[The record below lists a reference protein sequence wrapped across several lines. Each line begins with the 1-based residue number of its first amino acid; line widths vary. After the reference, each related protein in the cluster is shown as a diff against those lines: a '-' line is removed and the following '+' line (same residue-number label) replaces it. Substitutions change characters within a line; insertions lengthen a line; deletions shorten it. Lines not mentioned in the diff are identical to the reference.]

1 MINHLIDA
9 SARNRFLILLLAFL
23 ATAWGVRAMFRVPLD
38 AIPDLSDPQVIVFSE
53 WPGRSPQLVEDQIT
67 YPIVSSL
74 LAAPRV
80 KAVRG
85 QSMFGDSFVYVIF
98 EDGTDLYWARS
109 RVLEYMQGLN
119 GKLPEG
125 VTPTLGPDATGVGWV
140 YEYALVD
147 ESGQHNLADLRSFQ
161 DWSLRYWLQ
170 SVPGVAEVASV
181 GGFVKQYQVNIDPD
195 RLLGYNISLPT
206 VINAIRMSNNDVGGR
221 EIEIAGTEHL
231 VRGLGYITST
241 ADIETIPVATNG
253 NGTPILIRDLA
264 TVTLGP
270 DLRRGIATLDDKGEV
285 VGGIVVMRYGENALN
300 VIRRVKAKLTEIAPS
315 LPPGVKILPTYD
327 RSDLILRAIDT
338 LRHTLTEEM
347 VIVSLVIL
355 IFLWHIPSA
364 IIPILTIPTAII
376 LAFIPMD
383 LLHVTANIMSLGG
396 IAVAIGAMVDAAI
409 VVVEQTHK
417 KLEHWQAEGRKGDY
431 HEVVIS
437 AVKEVGGP
445 SFFALLIIAVSFIP
459 VFALEAQE
467 GRLFRPLALTKNF
480 SMAIAAVLAITLD
493 PAIRLLF
500 TRVDPFTFRPRWL
513 CRLVNAILV
522 GTIHSEEN
530 HPISRPLM
538 RLYHPVVEFVL
549 RRPGFVIATAVLV
562 VLVTLPVFQRLGSE
576 FMPPLNEGTILHM
589 PTALPGI
596 SPTEA
601 RRVLQVEGKAL
612 MQFPEVEH
620 VFGKIG
626 RAQTPT
632 DPAPLNMVE
641 TLVTLKPEE
650 AWRPGVTW
658 DSLLAEMD
666 RTLRLPGMPN
676 IWWMPIQ
683 TRTEMLATGIRSVLG
698 IKVLGPR
705 LEGIEQIGQQ
715 IEAVLAPLQGTRSV
729 YYDRTLGGYYLDFH
743 IKRDEAA
750 RYGLT
755 VGDVEDII
763 ETAIGGKNIAQTV
776 EGRERYPINVRYA
789 RELRDDVE
797 MLKRV
802 LVPTPSGAKIPIVQL
817 AELRFSQGPPM
828 IRDELGQLVGFVF
841 VDVVGRDLGG
851 YVEEAKQTVAER
863 VQMPPGYTLLWA
875 GQFEYQLR
883 AKETLKV
890 VVPFTLLIVFLLLY
904 LNTKSVAKTL
914 IILVAVPFSAVGA
927 IWLLYLLN
935 YNLSVAVWVGLIA
948 LMGVDAE
955 TGMFMLLYLDLA
967 YHERQEKGLMR
978 SWEDLK
984 QAVIAGAVQRLRP
997 KVMTVGV
1004 MFLGLV
1010 PIMWSHGTGAD
1021 VMKRIAAPMIGGIF
1035 TSFLLELV
1043 VYPAIFALWKWRAEV
1058 KPCIVR
1064 AEAVA

>member
-1 MINHLIDA
+1 MINALIDS
-9 SARNRFLILLLAFL
+9 SARNRFLVLMLVFL
-23 ATAWGVRAMFRVPLD
+23 TTAWGVRAMFRVPLD
-38 AIPDLSDPQVIVFSE
+38 AIPDLSDPQVIIFSE

-74 LAAPRV
+74 LGAPRV

-98 EDGTDLYWARS
+98 ADGTDIYWARS
-109 RVLEYMQGLN
+109 RVLEYMQGIS

-147 ESGQHNLADLRSFQ
+147 ESGQQNLADLRSFQ

-181 GGFVKQYQVNIDPD
+181 GGFVKQYQVNVDPN
-195 RLLGYNISLPT
+195 RLLGYNVSLRT
-206 VINAIRMSNNDVGGR
+206 VIDAIRMSNNDVGGR

-231 VRGLGYITST
+231 VRGLGYIKSP
-241 ADIETIPVATNG
+241 ADIEMIPVATNG
-253 NGTPILIRDLA
+253 NGTPILVRDLA

-300 VIRRVKAKLTEIAPS
+300 VIRGVKAKLAEIGPS
-315 LPPGVKILPTYD
+315 LPSGVKIVPTYD

-338 LRHTLTEEM
+338 LRRTLTEEM
-347 VIVSLVIL
+347 VIVSVVIL

-364 IIPILTIPTAII
+364 IIPILTIPIAII
-376 LAFIPMD
+376 LSFIPMD
-383 LLHVTANIMSLGG
+383 LMHVTANIMSLGG

-445 SFFALLIIAVSFIP
+445 SFFALLVIAVSFIP

-513 CRLVNAILV
+513 CRIVNAILV

-538 RLYHPVVEFVL
+538 RLYQPVVEFVL
-549 RRPGFVIATAVLV
+549 HRPGLIIATAVLV
-562 VLVTLPVFQRLGSE
+562 VLVTIPVFQRLGSE

-601 RRVLQVEGKAL
+601 RHVLQVEGKAL
-612 MQFPEVEH
+612 MQFPEVER

-626 RAQTPT
+626 RARTPT

-650 AWRPGVTW
+650 DWRPGVTW

-666 RTLRLPGMPN
+666 HTLRLPGMPN

-698 IKVLGPR
+698 IKVLGPS
-705 LEGIEQIGQQ
+705 LNGIEQIGQQ

-817 AELRFSQGPPM
+817 ADLRFSQGPPM
-828 IRDELGQLVGFVF
+828 IRNELGQLVGFVF
-841 VDVVGRDLGG
+841 VDVVGRNLGG
-851 YVEEAKQTVAER
+851 YVEEAKRTVAER

-890 VVPFTLLIVFLLLY
+890 VVPFTLMIVFLLLY

-927 IWLLYLLN
+927 IWLLYWLD

-948 LMGVDAE
+948 LLGVDAE

-967 YHERQEKGLMR
+967 YQERREKGLMQ

-997 KVMTVGV
+997 KVMTMGV

-1035 TSFLLELV
+1035 TSFVLELI

-1058 KPCIVR
+1058 KPSL
-1064 AEAVA
+1064 AEVETTA

>member
-1 MINHLIDA
+1 
-9 SARNRFLILLLAFL
+9 
-23 ATAWGVRAMFRVPLD
+23 
-38 AIPDLSDPQVIVFSE
+38 
-53 WPGRSPQLVEDQIT
+53 
-67 YPIVSSL
+67 
-74 LAAPRV
+74 
-80 KAVRG
+80 
-85 QSMFGDSFVYVIF
+85 
-98 EDGTDLYWARS
+98 
-109 RVLEYMQGLN
+109 
-119 GKLPEG
+119 
-125 VTPTLGPDATGVGWV
+125 
-140 YEYALVD
+140 
-147 ESGQHNLADLRSFQ
+147 
-161 DWSLRYWLQ
+161 
-170 SVPGVAEVASV
+170 
-181 GGFVKQYQVNIDPD
+181 
-195 RLLGYNISLPT
+195 
-206 VINAIRMSNNDVGGR
+206 
-221 EIEIAGTEHL
+221 
-231 VRGLGYITST
+231 
-241 ADIETIPVATNG
+241 
-253 NGTPILIRDLA
+253 
-264 TVTLGP
+264 
-270 DLRRGIATLDDKGEV
+270 
-285 VGGIVVMRYGENALN
+285 
-300 VIRRVKAKLTEIAPS
+300 
-315 LPPGVKILPTYD
+315 
-327 RSDLILRAIDT
+327 
-338 LRHTLTEEM
+338 
-347 VIVSLVIL
+347 
-355 IFLWHIPSA
+355 
-364 IIPILTIPTAII
+364 
-376 LAFIPMD
+376 
-383 LLHVTANIMSLGG
+383 
-396 IAVAIGAMVDAAI
+396 
-409 VVVEQTHK
+409 
-417 KLEHWQAEGRKGDY
+417 
-431 HEVVIS
+431 
-437 AVKEVGGP
+437 
-445 SFFALLIIAVSFIP
+445 
-459 VFALEAQE
+459 
-467 GRLFRPLALTKNF
+467 LFRPLALTKNF
-480 SMAIAAVLAITLD
+480 SMAIAAVLAVTLD

-513 CRLVNAILV
+513 CRIVNALLV

-549 RRPGFVIATAVLV
+549 RFPGLVIAAAVVV
-562 VLVTLPVFQRLGSE
+562 VLVTIPVFQRLGSE

-601 RRVLQVEGKAL
+601 RHALQVEGQAL
-612 MQFPEVEH
+612 KQFPEVER

-641 TLVTLKPEE
+641 TVVTLKPEE
-650 AWRPGVTW
+650 EWRPGTTW
-658 DSLLAEMD
+658 DSLLGEMD
-666 RTLRLPGMPN
+666 RVLRLPGMPN

-698 IKVLGPR
+698 IKVLGPN
-705 LEGIEQIGQQ
+705 LNGIEQIGQQ

-763 ETAIGGKNIAQTV
+763 ETAIGGKNISQTV

-817 AELRFSQGPPM
+817 ADLRFAQGPPM
-828 IRDELGQLVGFVF
+828 IRNELGQLVGFVF

-851 YVEEAKQTVAER
+851 YVEEAKRTVAER
-863 VQMPPGYTLLWA
+863 VQLPPGYTLLWA

-904 LNTKSVAKTL
+904 LNTQSAAKTL

-927 IWLLYLLN
+927 IWLLYMLG

-948 LMGVDAE
+948 LLGVDAE

-967 YHERQEKGLMR
+967 YHERKDKGLMR
-978 SWEDLK
+978 SWGDLK

-1004 MFLGLV
+1004 MFLGLT

-1035 TSFLLELV
+1035 TSFLLELL
-1043 VYPAIFALWKWRAEV
+1043 VYPAIFALWKWRVEV
-1058 KPCIVR
+1058 RSSMIT
-1064 AEAVA
+1064 EL

>member
-1 MINHLIDA
+1 MINAIIDY
-9 SARNRFLILLLAFL
+9 SARNRFLVLLLVFM
-23 ATAWGVRAMFRVPLD
+23 ATAWGIRAMFRVPLD

-98 EDGTDLYWARS
+98 EDGTDIYWARS
-109 RVLEYMQGLN
+109 RVLEYMQGII

-140 YEYALVD
+140 YQYALVD
-147 ESGQHNLADLRSFQ
+147 ESGQQSLADLRSLQ

-181 GGFVKQYQVNIDPD
+181 GGFVKQYQVTVDPH
-195 RLLGYNISLPT
+195 RLLGYNIPLRT
-206 VINAIRMSNNDVGGR
+206 VIEAIRRSNNDVGGR
-221 EIEIAGTEHL
+221 TIEIAGTEH
-231 VRGLGYITST
+231 VIRGLGYITSP
-241 ADIETIPVATNG
+241 ADIEAVPVGTNG

-285 VGGIVVMRYGENALN
+285 VGGIIVMRYGENALK
-300 VIRRVKAKLTEIAPS
+300 VIRAVKAKLKEIEPS
-315 LPPGVKILPTYD
+315 LPPGVKIVPTYD
-327 RSDLILRAIDT
+327 RSRLILRAIET
-338 LRHTLTEEM
+338 LRRTITEELL
-347 VIVSLVIL
+347 IVSAVIL

-364 IIPILTIPTAII
+364 VIPILTIPIAII
-376 LAFIPMD
+376 LSFIPMD
-383 LLHVTANIMSLGG
+383 LMRVPANIMSLGG

-417 KLEHWQAEGRKGDY
+417 KLEQWQAGGRKGDY
-431 HEVVIS
+431 REVIIV

-445 SFFALLIIAVSFIP
+445 SFFALLVIAVSFIP

-467 GRLFRPLALTKNF
+467 GRLFQPLAFTKNF
-480 SMAIAAVLAITLD
+480 SMIIAAVLAITLD
-493 PAIRLLF
+493 PALRLLF
-500 TRVDPFTFRPRWL
+500 TRLEPFVFRPRWL
-513 CRLVNAILV
+513 CHVINAVLV
-522 GTIHSEEN
+522 GTIHSEER
-530 HPISRPLM
+530 HPLSRLLM
-538 RLYHPVVEFVL
+538 RVYQPVVALVL
-549 RRPGFVIATAVLV
+549 RVPGVVIVTAMLIVVATV
-562 VLVTLPVFQRLGSE
+562 PVFQRLGSE

-596 SPTEA
+596 STTEA
-601 RRVLQVEGKAL
+601 RRVLQVEGQMLK
-612 MQFPEVEH
+612 QFPEVET

-626 RAQTPT
+626 RARTAT

-641 TLVTLKPEE
+641 TVVTLKPEHE
-650 AWRPGVTW
+650 WRPGVTW
-658 DSLLAEMD
+658 DSLLSEMD
-666 RTLRLPGMPN
+666 RAVRLPGMPN

-698 IKVLGPR
+698 VKVLGPS
-705 LEGIEQIGQQ
+705 LSGIEQIGQQ
-715 IEAVLAPLQGTRSV
+715 VEAVLAPLRGTRSA

-743 IKRDEAA
+743 IKREEAA

-755 VGDVEDII
+755 IGDVEDII
-763 ETAIGGKNIAQTV
+763 ETAIGGKDIAQTV

-802 LVPTPSGAKIPIVQL
+802 LVPTPTGMQIPIVQL

-828 IRDELGQLVGFVF
+828 IRNELGQLVGFVF

-851 YVEEAKQTVAER
+851 YVEEAKRAVAER
-863 VQMPPGYTLLWA
+863 VPLPPGYTLLWA

-890 VVPFTLLIVFLLLY
+890 VVPFTLLLIFLLLY

-927 IWLLYLLN
+927 IWLLYLLD
-935 YNLSVAVWVGLIA
+935 YNMSVAVWVGLIA
-948 LMGVDAE
+948 LLGVDAE

-967 YHERQEKGLMR
+967 YQERREKGLMR
-978 SWEDLK
+978 SWEDIK

-1004 MFLGLV
+1004 MFMGLL
-1010 PIMWSHGTGAD
+1010 PIMWSTGVGAD

-1035 TSFLLELV
+1035 TSFILELM
-1043 VYPAIFALWKWRAEV
+1043 VYPAIFALWKWRVEV
-1058 KPCIVR
+1058 KPKL
-1064 AEAVA
+1064 A

>member
-1 MINHLIDA
+1 MINALIDY
-9 SARNRFLILLLAFL
+9 SARNRFLVLLLVFFAV
-23 ATAWGVRAMFRVPLD
+23 AWGVRAVFRVPLD

-74 LAAPRV
+74 LSAPRV

-98 EDGTDLYWARS
+98 QDGTDIYWARS
-109 RVLEYMQGLN
+109 RVLEYMQGIS

-125 VTPTLGPDATGVGWV
+125 VTPALGPDATGVGWV

-147 ESGQHNLADLRSFQ
+147 ESRQHNLADLRSFQ

-181 GGFVKQYQVNIDPD
+181 GGFVKQYQVNVDPN
-195 RLLGYNISLPT
+195 RLLGYHIPLRT
-206 VINAIRMSNNDVGGR
+206 VIDAIRMSNNDVGGR
-221 EIEIAGTEHL
+221 EIEIAGAEHL
-231 VRGLGYITST
+231 VRGLGYIKSP
-241 ADIETIPVATNG
+241 ADIEATPVGTNG
-253 NGTPILIRDLA
+253 NGVPVLVRDVA

-300 VIRRVKAKLTEIAPS
+300 VIQAVKDKLKEIEPS
-315 LPPGVKILPTYD
+315 LPPGVKIVPTYD

-338 LRHTLTEEM
+338 LRRTLTEEM
-347 VIVSLVIL
+347 VIVSVVIL

-364 IIPILTIPTAII
+364 IIPIITIPIAII
-376 LAFIPMD
+376 LSFIPMD
-383 LLHVTANIMSLGG
+383 MMRVTANIMSLGG

-417 KLEHWQAEGRKGDY
+417 KLEHWQAEGRKGNY
-431 HEVVIS
+431 REVVIS

-445 SFFALLIIAVSFIP
+445 SFFALLVIAVSFIP

-480 SMAIAAVLAITLD
+480 SMAIAALLAITLD

-513 CRLVNAILV
+513 CRVVNAVLV
-522 GTIHSEEN
+522 GAIHSEER
-530 HPISRPLM
+530 HPISRLLM
-538 RLYHPVVEFVL
+538 WLYQPIVE
-549 RRPGFVIATAVLV
+549 V
-562 VLVTLPVFQRLGSE
+562 VLSIPGVIIAAAILIVLATVPIFQRLGSE

-596 SPTEA
+596 SSTEA
-601 RRVLQVEGKAL
+601 RRALQIEGEML
-612 MQFPEVEH
+612 MRFPEVER

-626 RAQTPT
+626 RAKTPT

-641 TLVTLKPEE
+641 TVITLKPEE

-658 DSLLAEMD
+658 DSLLEEMD
-666 RTLRLPGMPN
+666 KGLRLPGMPN

-698 IKVLGPR
+698 VKVLGPN
-705 LEGIEQIGQQ
+705 LNGIEQLGQQ
-715 IEAVLAPLQGTRSV
+715 IEAVLAPLRGTRSV
-729 YYDRTLGGYYLDFH
+729 YYNRTLGGYYLDFR
-743 IKRDEAA
+743 IKREEAA

-755 VGDVEDII
+755 VDDVEDII

-802 LVPTPSGAKIPIVQL
+802 LVSTPTGASIPMGQL
-817 AELRFSQGPPM
+817 ADLRFSQGPPM
-828 IRDELGQLVGFVF
+828 IRNELGQLVGFVF

-851 YVEEAKQTVAER
+851 YVEEAKRTVAER
-863 VQMPPGYTLLWA
+863 VPLPPGYTLLWA

-890 VVPFTLLIVFLLLY
+890 VVPFTLLLIFLLLY

-927 IWLLYLLN
+927 IWLLYLLD
-935 YNLSVAVWVGLIA
+935 YNMSVAVWVGLIA
-948 LMGVDAE
+948 LLGVDAE

-967 YHERQEKGLMR
+967 YQERREKGALR
-978 SWEDLK
+978 GWDDLK

-1004 MFLGLV
+1004 MFMGLL

-1035 TSFLLELV
+1035 TSFVLELV
-1043 VYPAIFALWKWRAEV
+1043 VYPAVFALWKWRAEV
-1058 KPCIVR
+1058 KPSIAR
-1064 AEAVA
+1064 EETAG

>member
-1 MINHLIDA
+1 MINKVIDY
-9 SARNRFLILLLAFL
+9 SARNRFLVLLLVFF

-74 LAAPRV
+74 LAAPKV

-98 EDGTDLYWARS
+98 EDGTDIYWARS
-109 RVLEYMQGLN
+109 RVLEYMQGIS

-125 VTPTLGPDATGVGWV
+125 VTPTLGPDATGIGWV
-140 YEYALVD
+140 YQYALVD
-147 ESGQHNLADLRSFQ
+147 ESGQQNLADLRSFQ

-181 GGFVKQYQVNIDPD
+181 GGFVKQYQVNIDPN
-195 RLLGYNISLPT
+195 RLLGYSIPLRK
-206 VINAIRMSNNDVGGR
+206 VIEAIRTSNNDVGGR
-221 EIEIAGTEHL
+221 TIEIAGTEHI
-231 VRGLGYITST
+231 VRGLGYIKSL
-241 ADIETIPVATNG
+241 ADIEMIPVTTNG
-253 NGTPILIRDLA
+253 NGTPILVRDLA

-300 VIRRVKAKLTEIAPS
+300 VIHAIKAKLKEIEPS
-315 LPPGVKILPTYD
+315 LPPGVKVVPTYD
-327 RSDLILRAIDT
+327 RSTLIVRAIET
-338 LRHTLTEEM
+338 LRRTITEEL
-347 VIVSLVIL
+347 VIVGAVIL
-355 IFLWHIPSA
+355 IFLWHLPSA
-364 IIPILTIPTAII
+364 IIPILTIPIAII
-376 LAFIPMD
+376 ISFIPMD
-383 LLHVTANIMSLGG
+383 LMRVTANIMSLGG

-417 KLEHWQAEGRKGDY
+417 KLELWQAGGRKGDY
-431 HEVVIS
+431 REVVIS

-467 GRLFRPLALTKNF
+467 GRLFKPLAFTKNF
-480 SMAIAAVLAITLD
+480 SMLIAAFLAITLD

-500 TRVDPFTFRPRWL
+500 TRLDPFTFRPRLL
-513 CRLVNAILV
+513 CRVVNAVLV
-522 GTIHSEEN
+522 GTIHSEER

-538 RLYHPVVEFVL
+538 RLYQPVVELVL
-549 RRPGFVIATAVLV
+549 RVPGLVIALAILIVALTV
-562 VLVTLPVFQRLGSE
+562 PVFQRLGSE

-589 PTALPGI
+589 PTTLPGI

-601 RRVLQVEGKAL
+601 RRVLQIEGQMLK
-612 MQFPEVEH
+612 QFPEVDT

-626 RAQTPT
+626 RARTPT

-641 TLVTLKPEE
+641 TVVTLKPEE
-650 AWRPGVTW
+650 EWRPGVTW
-658 DSLLAEMD
+658 DSLLSEMD
-666 RTLRLPGMPN
+666 RALRLPGMPN

-698 IKVLGPR
+698 VKVLGPS
-705 LEGIEQIGQQ
+705 LNGIEQIGQQ
-715 IEAVLAPLQGTRSV
+715 IEAVLTPLRGTRSV
-729 YYDRTLGGYYLDFH
+729 YYDRILGGYYLDFH

-750 RYGLT
+750 RYGLI

-763 ETAIGGKNIAQTV
+763 ETAIGGKDITQTV

-802 LVPTPSGAKIPIVQL
+802 LVPTPSGMQIPIVQL
-817 AELRFSQGPPM
+817 ADLRFSQGPPM
-828 IRDELGQLVGFVF
+828 IRNELGQLVGLVF

-851 YVEEAKQTVAER
+851 YVEEAKRMVAER
-863 VQMPPGYTLLWA
+863 VRLPPGYTLLWA

-883 AKETLKV
+883 AKETLEV
-890 VVPFTLLIVFLLLY
+890 VVPFTLLLIFLLLY
-904 LNTKSVAKTL
+904 LNSESVAKTL

-927 IWLLYLLN
+927 IWLLYLLD
-935 YNLSVAVWVGLIA
+935 YNMSVAVWIGLIA
-948 LMGVDAE
+948 LLGVDAE

-967 YHERQEKGLMR
+967 YQERRRKGLMR
-978 SWEDLK
+978 NWEDVK

-1004 MFLGLV
+1004 MFMGLL
-1010 PIMWSHGTGAD
+1010 PIMWSTGTGAD

-1035 TSFLLELV
+1035 TSFLLELA

-1058 KPCIVR
+1058 KPGMQA
-1064 AEAVA
+1064 AEIPT

>member
-1 MINHLIDA
+1 MINHLIDY
-9 SARNRFLILLLAFL
+9 SARNRFLVLLLVFF
-23 ATAWGVRAMFRVPLD
+23 ATAWGVRAMFRIPLD

-74 LAAPRV
+74 LATPRV

-98 EDGTDLYWARS
+98 EDGTDIYWARS
-109 RVLEYMQGLN
+109 RVLEYMQGIS

-140 YEYALVD
+140 YQYALGD
-147 ESGQHNLADLRSFQ
+147 ESGQHTLADLRSFQ

-181 GGFVKQYQVNIDPD
+181 GGFVKQYQVNIDPN
-195 RLLGYNISLPT
+195 RLLGYNIPLRT
-206 VINAIRMSNNDVGGR
+206 VIEAIRMSNNDVGGR
-221 EIEIAGTEHL
+221 TIEIAGAEHV
-231 VRGLGYITST
+231 VRGLGYIKST
-241 ADIETIPVATNG
+241 KDLEVIPVGTNG
-253 NGTPILIRDLA
+253 NGTPILVRDLA
-264 TVTLGP
+264 AVTLGP

-285 VGGIVVMRYGENALN
+285 VGGIVVMRYNENALN
-300 VIRRVKAKLTEIAPS
+300 VIRAVKAKLKEIEPS
-315 LPPGVKILPTYD
+315 LPPGMKIVPTYD
-327 RSDLILRAIDT
+327 RSDLIMRAIDT
-338 LRHTLTEEM
+338 LRRTLTEEL
-347 VIVSLVIL
+347 VIVSAVIL

-364 IIPILTIPTAII
+364 IIPIITIPIAII
-376 LAFIPMD
+376 LSFIPMD
-383 LLHVTANIMSLGG
+383 LMRVTANIMSLGG

-417 KLEHWQAEGRKGDY
+417 KLEHWQAEGRKSDY
-431 HEVVIS
+431 REVVIA

-445 SFFALLIIAVSFIP
+445 SFFALLVIAVSFIP

-467 GRLFRPLALTKNF
+467 GRLFKPLALTKNF
-480 SMAIAAVLAITLD
+480 SMAIAALLAITLD

-500 TRVDPFTFRPRWL
+500 TRVEPFTFRPRWL
-513 CRLVNAILV
+513 CRIVNAVLV
-522 GTIHSEEN
+522 GTIHSEEK

-538 RLYHPVVEFVL
+538 RLYQPVVELVL
-549 RRPGFVIATAVLV
+549 RFPGVVIATAILIVLATV
-562 VLVTLPVFQRLGSE
+562 PVFQRLGSE
-576 FMPPLNEGTILHM
+576 FMPPLNEGSILHM

-601 RRVLQVEGKAL
+601 QRVLKIEGEAL
-612 MQFPEVEH
+612 MQFPEVER

-626 RAQTPT
+626 RAKTPT

-641 TLVTLKPEE
+641 TVVTLKPEE
-650 AWRPGVTW
+650 EWRPGMTW
-658 DSLLAEMD
+658 DSLLGEMD
-666 RTLRLPGMPN
+666 RALRLPGMPN

-698 IKVLGPR
+698 IKVLGPH
-705 LEGIEQIGQQ
+705 LQGIEQVGQQ
-715 IEAVLAPLQGTRSV
+715 IEAVLGPLRGTRSV

-743 IKRDEAA
+743 IRREEAA

-763 ETAIGGKNIAQTV
+763 ETAIGGKDISQTI

-802 LVPTPSGAKIPIVQL
+802 LVPTPSGAQIPLVQL
-817 AELRFSQGPPM
+817 ADLRFSQGPPM
-828 IRDELGQLVGFVF
+828 IRNELGQLVGFVF

-851 YVEEAKQTVAER
+851 YVEEAKRVVAER
-863 VQMPPGYTLLWA
+863 VPLPPGYTLLWA

-890 VVPFTLLIVFLLLY
+890 VVPFTLLLIFLLLY

-914 IILVAVPFSAVGA
+914 IILLAVPFSAVGA
-927 IWLLYLLN
+927 IWLLYLLD
-935 YNLSVAVWVGLIA
+935 YNMSVAVWVGLIA
-948 LMGVDAE
+948 LLGVDAE

-967 YHERQEKGLMR
+967 YQERREKGLIR
-978 SWEDLK
+978 NWTDIK
-984 QAVIAGAVQRLRP
+984 QAVIVGAVQRLRP
-997 KVMTVGV
+997 KIMTVGV
-1004 MFLGLV
+1004 MFLGLL
-1010 PIMWSHGTGAD
+1010 PIMWSSGTGTD
-1021 VMKRIAAPMIGGIF
+1021 VMKRIAAPMIGGIG
-1035 TSFLLELV
+1035 TSFVLELL

-1058 KPCIVR
+1058 RPRV
-1064 AEAVA
+1064 AEA

>member
-1 MINHLIDA
+1 MINALIDS
-9 SARNRFLILLLAFL
+9 SARNRFLVLMLVFL

-53 WPGRSPQLVEDQIT
+53 WSGRSPQLVEDQIT

-74 LAAPRV
+74 LSAPRV

-98 EDGTDLYWARS
+98 QDGTDIYWARS
-109 RVLEYMQGLN
+109 RVLEYMQGIS

-125 VTPTLGPDATGVGWV
+125 VTPVIGPDATGVGWV

-147 ESGQHNLADLRSFQ
+147 ESGQQNLATLRSFQ

-181 GGFVKQYQVNIDPD
+181 GGFVKQYQVNIDPN
-195 RLLGYNISLPT
+195 RLLGYNIPLPT
-206 VINAIRMSNNDVGGR
+206 VINAIRRSNNDVGGR

-231 VRGLGYITST
+231 VRGLGYIKST
-241 ADIETIPVATNG
+241 ADIEMIPVATNG

-285 VGGIVVMRYGENALN
+285 VGGIIVMRYGENALN
-300 VIRRVKAKLTEIAPS
+300 VIRGVKAKLKEIAPS
-315 LPPGVKILPTYD
+315 LPPGVKIVPTYD
-327 RSDLILRAIDT
+327 RSSLILRAIDT
-338 LRHTLTEEM
+338 LRRTLTEEM
-347 VIVSLVIL
+347 VIVSVVIL

-364 IIPILTIPTAII
+364 IIPILTIPIAII
-376 LAFIPMD
+376 LSFIPMD
-383 LLHVTANIMSLGG
+383 LMRVTANIMSLGG

-431 HEVVIS
+431 HEVVIA

-467 GRLFRPLALTKNF
+467 GRLFRPLALTKTF

-513 CRLVNAILV
+513 CRIVNAILV
-522 GTIHSEEN
+522 GTIHSEET

-538 RLYHPVVEFVL
+538 RLYQPVVEFVL
-549 RRPGFVIATAVLV
+549 HRPGLVIATAVLI
-562 VLVTLPVFQRLGSE
+562 VLVTIPVFQRLGSE

-601 RRVLQVEGKAL
+601 RHVLQVEGEVLK
-612 MQFPEVEH
+612 QFPEVET

-641 TLVTLKPEE
+641 TVVTLKPEE
-650 AWRPGVTW
+650 EWRPGVTW

-666 RTLRLPGMPN
+666 HTLRLPGMPN

-698 IKVLGPR
+698 VKVLGPD
-705 LEGIEQIGQQ
+705 LNGIEQIGQQ
-715 IEAVLAPLQGTRSV
+715 VEAVLAPLRGTRSV
-729 YYDRTLGGYYLDFH
+729 YYDRTTGGYYLDFL
-743 IKRDEAA
+743 IKREEAA

-755 VGDVEDII
+755 VGDVEDVI

-817 AELRFSQGPPM
+817 ADLRFSQGPPM

-851 YVEEAKQTVAER
+851 YVEEAKQAVAER
-863 VQMPPGYTLLWA
+863 VQLPPGYTLLWA
-875 GQFEYQLR
+875 GQFEYQIR

-927 IWLLYLLN
+927 IWLLYLLD

-948 LMGVDAE
+948 LLGVDAE

-967 YHERQEKGLMR
+967 YQERREKGLMQ

-984 QAVIAGAVQRLRP
+984 QAVISGAVQRLRP

-1004 MFLGLV
+1004 MFLGLT

-1035 TSFLLELV
+1035 TSFVLELV

-1058 KPCIVR
+1058 RPGIKSV
-1064 AEAVA
+1064 EVLK

>member
-1 MINHLIDA
+1 MINALIDS
-9 SARNRFLILLLAFL
+9 SARNRFLVLMLVFL
-23 ATAWGVRAMFRVPLD
+23 TTAWGVRAMFRVPLD
-38 AIPDLSDPQVIVFSE
+38 AIPDLSDPQVIIFSE

-98 EDGTDLYWARS
+98 QDGTDIYWARS
-109 RVLEYMQGLN
+109 RVLEYMQGIS

-125 VTPTLGPDATGVGWV
+125 VTPVIGPDATGVGWV

-147 ESGQHNLADLRSFQ
+147 ESGQQNLATLRSFQ

-181 GGFVKQYQVNIDPD
+181 GGFVKQYQVNIDPN
-195 RLLGYNISLPT
+195 RLLGYNIPLPT
-206 VINAIRMSNNDVGGR
+206 VINAIRRSNNDVGGR

-231 VRGLGYITST
+231 VRGLGYIKST
-241 ADIETIPVATNG
+241 ADIEMIPVATNG

-300 VIRRVKAKLTEIAPS
+300 VIRGVKAKLAEIAPS
-315 LPPGVKILPTYD
+315 LPPGVKIVPTYD
-327 RSDLILRAIDT
+327 RSSLILRAIDT
-338 LRHTLTEEM
+338 LRRTLTEEM
-347 VIVSLVIL
+347 VIVSVVIL

-364 IIPILTIPTAII
+364 IIPILTIPIAII
-376 LAFIPMD
+376 LSFIPMD
-383 LLHVTANIMSLGG
+383 LMRVTANIMSLGG

-431 HEVVIS
+431 HEVVIA

-459 VFALEAQE
+459 VFALAAQE
-467 GRLFRPLALTKNF
+467 GRLFRPLALTKTF

-500 TRVDPFTFRPRWL
+500 TRLDPFQFRPRWL
-513 CRLVNAILV
+513 CRIVNAILV
-522 GTIHSEEN
+522 GTIHSEET

-538 RLYHPVVEFVL
+538 RLYQPVVEFVL
-549 RRPGFVIATAVLV
+549 HHPGLVIATAVLI
-562 VLVTLPVFQRLGSE
+562 VLVTIPVFQRLGSE

-601 RRVLQVEGKAL
+601 RHVLQVEGKAL
-612 MQFPEVEH
+612 MQFPEVER

-626 RAQTPT
+626 RAKTPT

-641 TLVTLKPEE
+641 TMVTLKPEE
-650 AWRPGVTW
+650 DWRPGVTW

-698 IKVLGPR
+698 IKVLGPG
-705 LEGIEQIGQQ
+705 LNGIEQVGQQ
-715 IEAVLAPLQGTRSV
+715 IEAVLAPLRGTRSV

-763 ETAIGGKNIAQTV
+763 ETAIGGKNISQTV

-802 LVPTPSGAKIPIVQL
+802 LVPTPSGAKVPIVQL
-817 AELRFSQGPPM
+817 ADLRFTQGPPM
-828 IRDELGQLVGFVF
+828 IRNEQGQLVGFVF

-851 YVEEAKQTVAER
+851 YVEEAKRTVAER
-863 VQMPPGYTLLWA
+863 VQLPPGYTLLWA

-927 IWLLYLLN
+927 IWLLYLLD

-948 LMGVDAE
+948 LLGVDAE

-967 YHERQEKGLMR
+967 YHERREKGLMQ
-978 SWEDLK
+978 SWEDIK

-1021 VMKRIAAPMIGGIF
+1021 VMKRIAAPLIGGIF
-1035 TSFLLELV
+1035 TSFVLELV
-1043 VYPAIFALWKWRAEV
+1043 VYPAIYALWKWRWEV
-1058 KPCIVR
+1058 KPSIAMVD
-1064 AEAVA
+1064 VPK

>member
-1 MINHLIDA
+1 MINALIDA
-9 SARNRFLILLLAFL
+9 SARNRFLVLLLVFL
-23 ATAWGVRAMFRVPLD
+23 ATIWGVRSMFRVSLD

-53 WPGRSPQLVEDQIT
+53 WPGRSPQLIEDQIT

-74 LAAPRV
+74 LSAPRV

-85 QSMFGDSFVYVIF
+85 QSMFGDSFVYVVF
-98 EDGTDLYWARS
+98 EDGTDIYWARS
-109 RVLEYMQGLN
+109 RVLEYMQGIS

-125 VTPTLGPDATGVGWV
+125 VTPILGPDATGVGWV

-147 ESGQHNLADLRSFQ
+147 ESGRHNLADLRSFQ

-170 SVPGVAEVASV
+170 SVRGVAEVASV
-181 GGFVKQYQVNIDPD
+181 GGFVKQYQVNVDPN
-195 RLLGYNISLPT
+195 RLLGYNIPLPT

-221 EIEIAGTEHL
+221 EIEIAGTEHI
-231 VRGLGYITST
+231 VRGLGYIRSLK
-241 ADIETIPVATNG
+241 DIEAIPVGTNG

-270 DLRRGIATLDDKGEV
+270 DLRRGIATLDDKGET

-300 VIRRVKAKLTEIAPS
+300 VIHAVKTKLKEIEPS
-315 LPPGVKILPTYD
+315 LPPGVKIVPTYD
-327 RSDLILRAIDT
+327 RSDLIVRAIDT

-364 IIPILTIPTAII
+364 IIPILTIPIAII
-376 LAFIPMD
+376 LSFIPMD
-383 LLHVTANIMSLGG
+383 LMHVTANIMSLGG

-417 KLEHWQAEGRKGDY
+417 KLEHWQTEGRKGDY
-431 HEVVIS
+431 REVIIA

-445 SFFALLIIAVSFIP
+445 SFFALLVIAVSFIP

-467 GRLFRPLALTKNF
+467 GRLFKPLALTKNF
-480 SMAIAAVLAITLD
+480 SMTIAAALSITLV
-493 PAIRLLF
+493 PAILLLF
-500 TRVDPFTFRPRWL
+500 IRADPFTFRPRWL
-513 CRLVNAILV
+513 CRLVNALLV

-538 RLYHPVVEFVL
+538 RLYQPVVEFVL
-549 RRPGFVIATAVLV
+549 HWPGLIITTAILAVLV
-562 VLVTLPVFQRLGSE
+562 TIPVFQRLGSE

-596 SPTEA
+596 SPTGA
-601 RRVLQVEGKAL
+601 RRVLQAEGKAL
-612 MQFPEVEH
+612 MQFPEVER

-641 TLVTLKPEE
+641 TVITLKPEAE
-650 AWRPGVTW
+650 WRPGVTW
-658 DSLLAEMD
+658 DSLLTEMD
-666 RTLRLPGMPN
+666 QTLRLPGMPN

-698 IKVLGPR
+698 VKVLGPD
-705 LEGIEQIGQQ
+705 LNGIEQIGQQ
-715 IEAVLAPLQGTRSV
+715 IEAVLGPLRGTRSV

-763 ETAIGGKNIAQTV
+763 ETAIGGKNISQTV

-817 AELRFSQGPPM
+817 ADLRFSQGPPM
-828 IRDELGQLVGFVF
+828 IRNELGQLVGFVF
-841 VDVVGRDLGG
+841 VDVVGRDLGS
-851 YVEEAKQTVAER
+851 YVEEAKRIVAER

-890 VVPFTLLIVFLLLY
+890 AVPFTLLIIFLLLY

-914 IILVAVPFSAVGA
+914 IILIAVPFSAIGA
-927 IWLLYLLN
+927 IWLLYFLG
-935 YNLSVAVWVGLIA
+935 YNMSVAVWVGLIA
-948 LMGVDAE
+948 LLGVDAE

-967 YHERQEKGLMR
+967 YQERREKGLMQ

-984 QAVIAGAVQRLRP
+984 QAVIFGAVQRLRP

-1004 MFLGLV
+1004 MFLGLA

-1035 TSFLLELV
+1035 TSFLLELI

-1058 KPCIVR
+1058 RLIATPNP
-1064 AEAVA
+1064 

>member
-1 MINHLIDA
+1 MINALIDY
-9 SARNRFLILLLAFL
+9 SARNRFLVLLLVFF

-53 WPGRSPQLVEDQIT
+53 WSGRSPQLVEDQIT

-74 LAAPRV
+74 LSAPKV

-98 EDGTDLYWARS
+98 EDGTDIYWARS
-109 RVLEYMQGLN
+109 RVLEYMQGIS

-140 YEYALVD
+140 YQYALVD

-181 GGFVKQYQVNIDPD
+181 GGFVKQYQVNVDPN
-195 RLLGYNISLPT
+195 RLLGYNIPLPT

-221 EIEIAGTEHL
+221 TIEIAGTEHI
-231 VRGLGYITST
+231 VRGLGYIKSLT
-241 ADIETIPVATNG
+241 DIEAIPVGTN
-253 NGTPILIRDLA
+253 NGTPILVRDIA
-264 TVTLGP
+264 TVALGP

-300 VIRRVKAKLTEIAPS
+300 VIEAVKAKLAEIAPS
-315 LPPGVKILPTYD
+315 LPPGVKIVPTYD
-327 RSDLILRAIDT
+327 RSTLIVRAIET
-338 LRHTLTEEM
+338 LRQTITEEL
-347 VIVSLVIL
+347 VIVSVVIL

-364 IIPILTIPTAII
+364 IIPILTIPIAII
-376 LAFIPMD
+376 LSFIPMD
-383 LLHVTANIMSLGG
+383 LMRVTANIMSLGG

-417 KLEHWQAEGRKGDY
+417 KLEHWQADGRQGDY
-431 HEVVIS
+431 REVVIA

-445 SFFALLIIAVSFIP
+445 SFFALLVIAVSFIP
-459 VFALEAQE
+459 VFALQAQE
-467 GRLFRPLALTKNF
+467 GRLFSPLALTKNF
-480 SMAIAAVLAITLD
+480 SMAIAALLAITLD

-513 CRLVNAILV
+513 CRMVNAVLV
-522 GTIHSEEN
+522 GTIHSEER

-538 RLYHPVVEFVL
+538 RLYQPVVELVL
-549 RRPGFVIATAVLV
+549 RVPGLVIVFAILIVALTV
-562 VLVTLPVFQRLGSE
+562 PIFQRLGSE

-601 RRVLQVEGKAL
+601 RRALQVEGEMLK
-612 MQFPEVEH
+612 QFPEVET

-626 RAQTPT
+626 RARTPT

-641 TLVTLKPEE
+641 TVVTLKPEDQ
-650 AWRPGVTW
+650 WRPGVTW
-658 DSLLAEMD
+658 DSLLGEMD
-666 RTLRLPGMPN
+666 RALRLPGMPN

-698 IKVLGPR
+698 VKVLGPS
-705 LEGIEQIGQQ
+705 LNGIEQVGQQ
-715 IEAVLAPLQGTRSV
+715 IEAVLGPLRGTRSV

-743 IKRDEAA
+743 IKREEAA

-755 VGDVEDII
+755 VGDVTDII
-763 ETAIGGKNIAQTV
+763 ETAIGGKDITQTV
-776 EGRERYPINVRYA
+776 EGRERYPVNVRYA

-802 LVPTPSGAKIPIVQL
+802 LVPTPTGAKIPIVQL
-817 AELRFSQGPPM
+817 ADLRFSQGPPM
-828 IRDELGQLVGFVF
+828 IRNELGQLVGFIF

-851 YVEEAKQTVAER
+851 YVEEAKRMVAER
-863 VQMPPGYTLLWA
+863 VPLPPGYTLLWA

-890 VVPFTLLIVFLLLY
+890 VVPFTVLLIFLLLY
-904 LNTKSVAKTL
+904 LNTQSVAKTL

-927 IWLLYLLN
+927 IWFLYLLD
-935 YNLSVAVWVGLIA
+935 YNMSVAVWVGLIA
-948 LMGVDAE
+948 LLGVDAE

-967 YHERQEKGLMR
+967 YHERRERGLMR
-978 SWEDLK
+978 SWGDLT
-984 QAVIAGAVQRLRP
+984 QAVIVGAVQRLRP

-1004 MFLGLV
+1004 MFMGLL
-1010 PIMWSHGTGAD
+1010 PIMWSTGAGAD

-1035 TSFLLELV
+1035 TSFILELV
-1043 VYPAIFALWKWRAEV
+1043 VYPAIFALWKWWAEV
-1058 KPCIVR
+1058 KPSLQ
-1064 AEAVA
+1064 ATPEAT